1 MTADPSLAAVY
12 QLEAERLRPS
22 RDEKPS
28 DPMRELI
35 ALLDRLLTNP
45 GPPDP
50 APVLPPVPPDRPET
64 PTTTPTKETTSH
76 E

>member
-1 MTADPSLAAVY
+1 MIADPSMAAVY

-50 APVLPPVPPDRPET
+50 SRPVLPPVPPDRPET
-64 PTTTPTKETTSH
+64 PEETL
-76 E
+76 

>member
-1 MTADPSLAAVY
+1 MIADPSLVAVY

-22 RDEKPS
+22 RDEKPA

-35 ALLDRLLTNP
+35 ALLDRLLTHP

-50 APVLPPVPPDRPET
+50 APVLPPVPPDRTPE
-64 PTTTPTKETTSH
+64 ETL
-76 E
+76 